1 MKPERRCALIEY
13 TLRKSAKEAA
23 TALHRRAGDQ
33 GGEAPR
39 LKLWWAKS
47 QQAADNA
54 DARKYVSQAYGAP
67 VPPPG
72 EVAAFGAAGGASLY
86 PSMNPSAMGARPD
99 AR

>member
-13 TLRKSAKEAA
+13 TLRKSAEEAA
-23 TALHRRAGDQ
+23 TALHRRLAIKG
-33 GGEAPR
+33 AR

-72 EVAAFGAAGGASLY
+72 AAALWAAACVT
-86 PSMNPSAMGARPD
+86 
-99 AR
+99 

>member
-13 TLRKSAKEAA
+13 TLRKSAEEAA
-23 TALHRRAGDQ
+23 IKGA
-33 GGEAPR
+33 R

-47 QQAADNA
+47 QQEADNA

>member
-1 MKPERRCALIEY
+1 MKSEH
-13 TLRKSAKEAA
+13 
-23 TALHRRAGDQ
+23 TANT
-33 GGEAPR
+33 P
-39 LKLWWAKS
+39 

>member
-1 MKPERRCALIEY
+1 MWP
-13 TLRKSAKEAA
+13 
-23 TALHRRAGDQ
+23 RANLGRAFCNNPTDRHP
-33 GGEAPR
+33 G
-39 LKLWWAKS
+39 
-47 QQAADNA
+47 AADNA

>member
-13 TLRKSAKEAA
+13 TLRKSAEEAA
-23 TALHRRAGDQ
+23 TALHRRLAIKG
-33 GGEAPR
+33 AR

-72 EVAAFGAAGGASLY
+72 EVAAFGAAGGAALY